1 MIKEENPT
9 EILNNMKKEIIYTK
23 DAPEPIGPYNQG
35 VKIGRTL
42 YISGQIPLIPGKM
55 ELVNND
61 LEKETIQVMKNIEA
75 ILLKANMTFDNVV
88 KTTIFLSDMK
98 NFEIVNKIYG
108 RYFEPEKA
116 PARET
121 VQVSNLPKYVRLEI
135 SVIAS
140 EID

>member
-1 MIKEENPT
+1 MINEENPT
-9 EILNNMKKEIIYTK
+9 EIFINMKRKIIYTK
-23 DAPEPIGPYNQG
+23 NAPEPIGPYNQAI
-35 VKIGRTL
+35 KIERTL
-42 YISGQIPLIPGKM
+42 YVSGQIPLIPGKM

-75 ILLKANMTFDNVV
+75 ILLKANMTFSNVV
-88 KTTIFLSDMK
+88 KTTIFLSDMR

-108 RYFEPEKA
+108 RYFNPEKA

-121 VQVSNLPKYVRLEI
+121 VEVSNLPKYVRLEI

>member
-9 EILNNMKKEIIYTK
+9 EILNRMKKEIIYTK

-42 YISGQIPLIPGKM
+42 YVSGQIPLIPGKM

-75 ILLKANMTFDNVV
+75 ILLKANMTFGNVV
-88 KTTIFLSDMK
+88 KTTIFLSDMR
-98 NFEIVNKIYG
+98 NFEIVNKIYS
-108 RYFEPEKA
+108 RYFNPEKA

-121 VQVSNLPKYVRLEI
+121 VEVSNLPKYVRLEI

>member
-42 YISGQIPLIPGKM
+42 YVSGQIPLIPGKM

-108 RYFEPEKA
+108 IYFEPEKA

-121 VQVSNLPKYVRLEI
+121 VEVSNLPKYVRLEI

>member
-1 MIKEENPT
+1 MIKEENLT
-9 EILNNMKKEIIYTK
+9 EILNRMKKEIIYTK

-75 ILLKANMTFDNVV
+75 ILLKANMTFDNVI
-88 KTTIFLSDMK
+88 KTTIFLSDMS
-98 NFEIVNKIYG
+98 NFEKINKVYG
-108 RYFEPEKA
+108 RYFNPKEA

-121 VQVSNLPKYVRLEI
+121 VEVRNLPKYVRLEI
-135 SVIAS
+135 SVVAC

>member
-1 MIKEENPT
+1 MIKEENQT
-9 EILNNMKKEIIYTK
+9 EILNRMKKEIIYTN
-23 DAPEPIGPYNQG
+23 DAPEPIGPYSQG

-42 YISGQIPLIPGKM
+42 YVSGQIPLIPGKM

-75 ILLKANMTFDNVV
+75 ILLKANMTFGNVV
-88 KTTIFLSDMK
+88 KTTIFLSDMR

-108 RYFEPEKA
+108 RYFNPEKA

-121 VQVSNLPKYVRLEI
+121 VEVSNLPKYVRLEI